1 MAQQEHLLL
10 RCRHLIVP
18 VVLAQIRL
26 FVLQPTHGL
35 LVDVSA
41 LNVDDPDCF
50 SIQIEGMHIYPDRRS
65 ETVPCLIRRSLQQVV
80 NVVDAD
86 DVDTIPLRHA
96 QQDHAS
102 AWLVCK
108 RAQRRTQLLRRV
120 LRKGLC
126 LDRSGITTTQ
136 LKHSQGTQ
144 QVIEVVDHRLDS
156 IS

>member
-1 MAQQEHLLL
+1 MAQEKHLFL
-10 RCRHLIVP
+10 RRRHLIVA

-26 FVLQPTHGL
+26 LILQPTHGL
-35 LVDVSA
+35 LVHVSA
-41 LNVDDPDCF
+41 LNVDDSNCF
-50 SIQIEGMHIYPDRRS
+50 SIEIEGTHFYPDRRS
-65 ETVPCLIRRSLQQVV
+65 ETVPRLIRRSLQQVV

-86 DVDTIPLRHA
+86 DVDSIPLRYA

-102 AWLVCK
+102 SRLVCK

-126 LDRSGITTTQ
+126 LNRSGITTAQ

-144 QVIEVVDHRLDS
+144 QVMEI
-156 IS
+156 